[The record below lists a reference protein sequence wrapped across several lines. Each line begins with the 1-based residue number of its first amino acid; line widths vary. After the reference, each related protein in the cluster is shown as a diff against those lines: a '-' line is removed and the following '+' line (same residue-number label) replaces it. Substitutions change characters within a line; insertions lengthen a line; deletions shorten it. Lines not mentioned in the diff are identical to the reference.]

1 VGALVLGS
9 GVVPGRP
16 PLSREAIVEVARAAG
31 GSAQVDPVG
40 RFWLSRLDGRVLL
53 LDRFGDPALDVE
65 GEAILVTE
73 TGGEPLLATLG
84 SVVSRHVR
92 HVGPVTV
99 QPTTWVVQQG
109 RIQEL
114 ANPEAIEATVGTGA
128 AAVIVGRG

>member
-1 VGALVLGS
+1 
-9 GVVPGRP
+9 
-16 PLSREAIVEVARAAG
+16 
-31 GSAQVDPVG
+31 
-40 RFWLSRLDGRVLL
+40 VLL
-53 LDRFGDPALDVE
+53 LDRFGDPALDVQ
-65 GEAILVTE
+65 GEAILVDE
-73 TGGEPLLATLG
+73 TAGEPLRAAIG

-114 ANPEAIEATVGTGA
+114 ADPEAIEATVGAGA